1 MHYFFFLFCEKQHLP
16 LDGDR
21 TLDHFVLQKDADNQ
35 EQKIK
40 SKHEKAQDFIH
51 PPLAESDG
59 EDDKEQHD
67 EEEDNCT
74 EQTIAADCHWCK
86 AVNHSIQEPRKRKA
100 VEKQKINLKHGRG
113 IEMGTRNFLEALQ
126 TTARGSLHKVSYET
140 LVMRT

>member
-1 MHYFFFLFCEKQHLP
+1 MLGFFFLEKQHFP

-21 TLDHFVLQKDADNQ
+21 TLDHFVLQKDADYQ

-40 SKHEKAQDFIH
+40 PKHEKAQDFIH

-74 EQTIAADCHWCK
+74 EQAIAADCHRGK
-86 AVNHSIQEPRKRKA
+86 PVTDSIQEPWKRKA
-100 VEKQKINLKHGRG
+100 VKKQKNKLA
-113 IEMGTRNFLEALQ
+113 TLQ
-126 TTARGSLHKVSYET
+126 RCSEGH
-140 LVMRT
+140 